1 MRLIDA
7 DKLHEEIYELTKFR
21 QDPVT
26 KDWYS
31 PRMIRISEVLRHID
45 FQPSIEAIEVG
56 KVYTREEF
64 EKYGLSEWK
73 DKYGQRWV
81 MVERRNK

>member
-31 PRMIRISEVLRHID
+31 PRTVKISGVLRHID
-45 FQPSIEAIEVG
+45 CQPSIEAIEVG
-56 KVYTREEF
+56 KAYTREDL

-73 DKYGQRWV
+73 DEYGQSWV
-81 MVERRNK
+81 MVERRNE